1 MEEEKTI
8 IKKPPFWLT
17 FQLFIFM
24 MLIIWNFWSLTYNLR
39 GFWWDRISLI
49 PIQYVLIAWVIDFM
63 AYVYAFVAIY
73 KALQRKPYS
82 IMMLKFS
89 VLYILLQSFFRS
101 LGYIG
106 YIIPSLPF
114 FYLPVV
120 FFYVIFLLYLY
131 KSKAL
136 KSYLPYQERF
146 FGKFGI
152 MAVFIYL
159 FVFGL
164 YVYLFGESIYKNYN
178 SLPISHDKVQLNTGE
193 YTDGLVIFR
202 PLETWTL
209 DTISGTPDIGQ
220 VYLFKDKDNSHITL
234 MALNA
239 PCDNRIDYYLI
250 LSQMCK
256 TLIPDTLTLKEIK
269 YNDSIINGFRYYSNT
284 YEIVKKKKQKV
295 YWTFSALV
303 SNNSYKV
310 LTLSIFE
317 KEAYNTSIEASEN
330 FMRNVKFDLKQR
342 RVVHEGVDK
351 IENSNDNKKLENGE

>member
-114 FYLPVV
+114 FYLPVI

-136 KSYLPYQERF
+136 KGYLPYQERT

-152 MAVFIYL
+152 LAVLIYL
-159 FVFGL
+159 SVFGS
-164 YVYLFGESIYKNYN
+164 YAYLFGKSFYKNYN
-178 SLPISHDKVQLNTGE
+178 SLPISYDKVQLNTGE

-202 PLETWTL
+202 PLETWAL
-209 DTISGTPDIGQ
+209 DTISGAPDTGRA
-220 VYLFKDKDNSHITL
+220 YLFKDKDNSHITL
-234 MALNA
+234 LALNA

-256 TLIPDTLTLKEIK
+256 TLIPDTFSLKEIE
-269 YNDSIINGFRYYSNT
+269 YNDSIINEFRYYSNT
-284 YEIVKKKKQKV
+284 YEIIKEEKQSV

-310 LTLSIFE
+310 LTLSLFE
-317 KEAYNTSIEASEN
+317 KGAYNTSIKASEN
-330 FMRNVKFDLKQR
+330 FMRSVKFDLKQR
-342 RVVHEGVDK
+342 SVVHEGVDK
-351 IENSNDNKKLENGE
+351 IENRNDNKNFENGE